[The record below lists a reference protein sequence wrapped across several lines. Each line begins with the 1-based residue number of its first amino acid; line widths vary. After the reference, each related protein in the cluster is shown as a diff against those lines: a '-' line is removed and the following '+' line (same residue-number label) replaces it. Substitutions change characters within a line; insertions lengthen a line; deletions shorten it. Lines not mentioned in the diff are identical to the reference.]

1 MKYMT
6 YASGQYVMSID
17 EADDIS
23 EIRESGVYALEGYS
37 HPVAV
42 HIMKD
47 DDTEETDD
55 GSQIFYLDKGR
66 RYLVRELKNEFC
78 DRDHHLNMEGCS

>member
-17 EADDIS
+17 EAEDIS

-47 DDTEETDD
+47 DDVEETDD
-55 GSQIFYLDKGR
+55 GSHIFYSDKGI

>member
-1 MKYMT
+1 MRYMR

-17 EADDIS
+17 EAEDIS
-23 EIRESGVYALEGYS
+23 EIRESGVYALEGYA

-47 DDTEETDD
+47 DDTEETAD
-55 GSQIFYLDKGR
+55 GSQIFYSDKGI
-66 RYLVRELKNEFC
+66 RYLVRELRIHFSALLQ
-78 DRDHHLNMEGCS
+78 DI

>member
-1 MKYMT
+1 MKYMS

-17 EADDIS
+17 EAEDIS
-23 EIRESGVYALEGYS
+23 EIRESGVYALKGYN

-47 DDTEETDD
+47 DDAH
-55 GSQIFYLDKGR
+55 
-66 RYLVRELKNEFC
+66 
-78 DRDHHLNMEGCS
+78 DHY

>member
-1 MKYMT
+1 MRYMR

-17 EADDIS
+17 EAEDIS
-23 EIRESGVYALEGYS
+23 EIRESGVYALEGYA

-47 DDTEETDD
+47 DNSVIET
-55 GSQIFYLDKGR
+55 II
-66 RYLVRELKNEFC
+66 
-78 DRDHHLNMEGCS
+78 

>member
-17 EADDIS
+17 EAEEIS

-47 DDTEETDD
+47 DDIEETDD
-55 GSQIFYLDKGR
+55 GSQIFYSDKGI
-66 RYLVRELKNEFC
+66 RYLVRELKNEFS

>member
-1 MKYMT
+1 MKYMS

-17 EADDIS
+17 EAEDIS
-23 EIRESGVYALEGYS
+23 EIRESGVYALEGYN

-42 HIMKD
+42 HIIKD
-47 DDTEETDD
+47 DHAEEADD
-55 GSQIFYLDKGR
+55 GSQIFYSDKGI

-78 DRDHHLNMEGCS
+78 DRNHHLNLEG

>member
-1 MKYMT
+1 MKYMS

-17 EADDIS
+17 EAEDIS
-23 EIRESGVYALEGYS
+23 EIRESGVYALEGYN

-47 DDTEETDD
+47 DDTEEIDD
-55 GSQIFYLDKGR
+55 GSQIFYSDKGI

-78 DRDHHLNMEGCS
+78 DRNHHLNLEG

>member
-17 EADDIS
+17 EAEDIS

-47 DDTEETDD
+47 DDVEETDD
-55 GSQIFYLDKGR
+55 GSHIFYSDKGI

-78 DRDHHLNMEGCS
+78 DRDHHLNMEGFS

>member
-47 DDTEETDD
+47 DDIEETDD
-55 GSQIFYLDKGR
+55 GSHIFYSDKGI

-78 DRDHHLNMEGCS
+78 DRNHHLILE

>member
-1 MKYMT
+1 MS

-17 EADDIS
+17 EAEDIS

-47 DDTEETDD
+47 DDIEETDD
-55 GSQIFYLDKGR
+55 DSQIIYSNKGI

-78 DRDHHLNMEGCS
+78 DRNYHLNLEGCS